1 MNRRPSPTAPENP
14 PQGDRGGDESFNAWE
29 PSAGNYPDNSFSVL
43 HGGIGPN
50 TFAYI
55 NPTFGGTADE
65 SFSGYHGPL
74 LVGDYSKKMD
84 GSSDVV
90 LPSGHFSADVYNKLP
105 GKLAATQAEL
115 DLNTKI
121 VKDSKIKQQ
130 AISNELNTM
139 KANFSQTMKANE
151 EEIKGLAS
159 DTQKLK
165 NDISEMKNDISK
177 TREANEEAI
186 ERSTIKSVEILG
198 VLASVLALVLVFT
211 GVADAAIAEKGSI
224 FRNAFLI
231 LLLGTSSLILFVAL
245 IHAIINRKH
254 NPAVWALVV
263 VPLVIYFFVGMILFS
278 DAIQMMFVGSPA
290 ETDSMPANAKKSTS
304 DSRLTIEMPNIQ
316 PD

>member
-1 MNRRPSPTAPENP
+1 
-14 PQGDRGGDESFNAWE
+14 
-29 PSAGNYPDNSFSVL
+29 
-43 HGGIGPN
+43 
-50 TFAYI
+50 
-55 NPTFGGTADE
+55 
-65 SFSGYHGPL
+65 
-74 LVGDYSKKMD
+74 
-84 GSSDVV
+84 
-90 LPSGHFSADVYNKLP
+90 
-105 GKLAATQAEL
+105 LAATQAEL